1 MSDTTPD
8 EKPVTPPTPPSDTP
22 PVAPAAPAKGDTPA
36 PQAVPPKRPPPRT
49 PQRRKRGWL
58 GPLLLLLLILAC
70 AFFAWQ
76 WWQGLQRHQGDWRA
90 AVAALQHGHEQ
101 LAGDMAAEHRAATER
116 MAQMEAELAAR
127 EQAAPVSGEQHWLIN
142 EAISLASLA
151 EQQLLLTGDPEA
163 ARRLLRAADEVL
175 ARSEAPET
183 VRLRAALAADIEKL
197 AAADHVDLVAVM
209 LRLDGLQQQVPE
221 LVLPRRER
229 TAVPAAEQAQPVAP
243 SATPP
248 SFWERLLSRLPV
260 QVRRHQGAV
269 PLPLE
274 ADSRQ
279 LLRLN
284 LESVL
289 QEARLALMQGR
300 APLYDAALE
309 RADTLLAEWFADSD
323 PAVIAFREALAEL
336 RAVPVTRAL
345 PDIGDGLAALKQ
357 ARAGE
362 AQQ

>member
-22 PVAPAAPAKGDTPA
+22 PEAPTAPASDQAAPAPKA
-36 PQAVPPKRPPPRT
+36 APPKRPPPRT
-49 PQRRKRGWL
+49 PPRRKRRWL
-58 GPLLLLLLILAC
+58 GPLLLLLLILSC

-76 WWQGLQRHQGDWRA
+76 WWEGLQRHQGDWRA
-90 AVAALQHGHEQ
+90 AVAELQQGHEQ
-101 LAGDMAAEHRAATER
+101 LAGSMAAEHRATTAR
-116 MAQMEAELAAR
+116 MAQMEADLAAR
-127 EQAAPVSGEQHWLIN
+127 EQAAPVSDTQHWLIS

-175 ARSEAPET
+175 SHSEAPET
-183 VRLRAALAADIEKL
+183 VRLRAALASDIEKL
-197 AAADHVDLVAVM
+197 AAADHIDLVAVM

-229 TAVPAAEQAQPVAP
+229 TLPAEVEAP
-243 SATPP
+243 ETTAAPP

-260 QVRRHQGAV
+260 QVRRHQGTV
-269 PLPLE
+269 PPPLD
-274 ADSRQ
+274 ADSRAV
-279 LLRLN
+279 LRLN

-289 QEARLALMQGR
+289 QEARLALMQAR
-300 APLYDAALE
+300 EPLYDAALA
-309 RADTLLAEWFADSD
+309 RADALLGEWFADSD
-323 PAVIAFREALAEL
+323 PAVIAFREAIAEL
-336 RAVPVTRAL
+336 RAVPVARAL
-345 PDIGDGLAALKQ
+345 PDIGSGLAALKQ

-362 AQQ
+362 ARQ

>member
-1 MSDTTPD
+1 M
-8 EKPVTPPTPPSDTP
+8 
-22 PVAPAAPAKGDTPA
+22 
-36 PQAVPPKRPPPRT
+36 
-49 PQRRKRGWL
+49 
-58 GPLLLLLLILAC
+58 LLLLLILAC

-101 LAGDMAAEHRAATER
+101 LAGNMAAEHRATTER

-127 EQAAPVSGEQHWLIN
+127 ETATPVSGEQHWLIN

-151 EQQLLLTGDPEA
+151 EQQLLLTGDPQA

-209 LRLDGLQQQVPE
+209 LRLEGLQRQVPE

-229 TAVPAAEQAQPVAP
+229 SAAAEQAAPAAAP

-248 SFWERLLSRLPV
+248 SFWERVLSRLPV
-260 QVRRHQGAV
+260 QVRRHEGAV
-269 PLPLE
+269 PLPLD

-300 APLYDAALE
+300 TALYDAALA
-309 RADTLLAEWFADSD
+309 RADALLAEWFADSD
-323 PAVIAFREALAEL
+323 PVVIAFRETLAEL
-336 RAVPVTRAL
+336 RAVPVSRAL